1 MYNQDGRHQHGVS
14 LEERC
19 SNMREQLE
27 NISSRYDRASS
38 DLERERLLR
47 EELVDERVAA
57 IKAEMERKYQAQLE
71 AARAEAKAEAAREY
85 AEKEEDL
92 KQERERLDLRAKELS
107 QMEDKVYKAAE
118 ARVQDMGRAFTDRI
132 TNETSSALAQ
142 FQDHM
147 GEMLSSFE
155 EAMKGM
161 VARDDQK
168 VSRSMERYRESA
180 SKVRNDMMGFLEKKM
195 DKICADSQ
203 SKRKQLSFFT
213 RKMFGVNSE
222 QVRFDE
228 QERKTIYDRLCEND
242 LLTDEQRKQFRQLLD
257 RDRAYRAEREAERKE
272 KSEGAGHGR
281 NPLPESMAKLPDIDI
296 WPAACL
302 GHEDEYHILGR
313 IPTTKVYP
321 AKARFYCQTQNRIV
335 AVRKDDP
342 TRTPI
347 ADPMEETVLSKSYFS
362 NELASVAEVG
372 KYVGHR
378 PFYRQLQQWARDGW
392 EVSRSTMNDVHVS
405 VVSSLEELYQLH
417 REYVLKSL
425 FLAADGCPMK
435 VVEVGKRKCKMKYII
450 VYRDV
455 VTGIPLF
462 VYDVGTPGNGRSAET
477 IQSHLAPW
485 SGIALMCD
493 ACQSYDWLKKVGVIL
508 CRCSAHGRREIERAL
523 KENRY
528 VASYG
533 IAFFQII
540 YGVDDQI
547 KSKGLTGEAKTA
559 YRNDHARLAW
569 ENLLAWC
576 AITVHDAPE
585 GSQLRKA
592 CNYIIRHYKEL
603 TAYLD
608 LSVMPLDNNA
618 TESALRDM
626 VMGKQNYLFCQN
638 EQSCHYAAVMY
649 SFFGTC
655 KVLKINPEKWLTD
668 VLNRLPHT
676 PKEKLHELLPQVWI
690 ETHPEA
696 QIK

>member
-19 SNMREQLE
+19 SNMQSQLE

-57 IKAEMERKYQAQLE
+57 IKAEMEREFQAQLE
-71 AARAEAKAEAAREY
+71 AARAAAKAEAAREY
-85 AEKEEDL
+85 AEKEEGL
-92 KQERERLDLRAKELS
+92 RQERERLALRAQELS

-118 ARVQDMGRAFTDRI
+118 SRVQDMGRDFTNRI

-142 FQDHM
+142 FQNHM

-161 VARDDQK
+161 VASDGQK
-168 VSRSMERYRESA
+168 VSQSMEQYRDSA

-195 DKICADSQ
+195 AKICADSQ

-228 QERKTIYDRLCEND
+228 QERKTIYERLCEND

-257 RDRAYRAEREAERKE
+257 RDRAYRAAREAERKE
-272 KSEGAGHGR
+272 KSESAGHG
-281 NPLPESMAKLPDIDI
+281 LI
-296 WPAACL
+296 
-302 GHEDEYHILGR
+302 
-313 IPTTKVYP
+313 
-321 AKARFYCQTQNRIV
+321 
-335 AVRKDDP
+335 
-342 TRTPI
+342 
-347 ADPMEETVLSKSYFS
+347 FS
-362 NELASVAEVG
+362 NELVSVAEVG
-372 KYVGHR
+372 KYVEHR

-405 VVSSLEELYQLH
+405 VVSSLEDLYRLH

-435 VVEVGKRKCKMKYII
+435 VVDVGKRKCKMKYII

-462 VYDVGTPGNGRSAET
+462 VYDEGTPGNGRSADT
-477 IQSHLAPW
+477 IKSHLAPW

-493 ACQSYDWLKKVGVIL
+493 ACQSYDWLKKVGVML
-508 CRCSAHGRREIERAL
+508 CRCAAHGRREIERAL

-533 IAFFQII
+533 IAFIQII
-540 YGVDDQI
+540 YGVEGQI
-547 KSKGLTGEAKTA
+547 RFKGLTGEAKTA
-559 YRNDHARLAW
+559 YRNEHARLAW
-569 ENLLAWC
+569 ESLLAWC

-603 TAYLD
+603 TAYLN
-608 LSVMPLDNNA
+608 LSMMPLDNNA
-618 TESALRDM
+618 TVSALRDM

-668 VLNRLPHT
+668 VLNSLPHT
-676 PKEKLHELLPQVWI
+676 PKERLHELLPQFWI

-696 QIK
+696 RIN

>member
-1 MYNQDGRHQHGVS
+1 MCNQDGRHQHGVS

-19 SNMREQLE
+19 SNMQEQLE
-27 NISSRYDRASS
+27 NISSRYDRASF

-47 EELVDERVAA
+47 EELVGERVAA
-57 IKAEMERKYQAQLE
+57 IKADMERKFQAQLD
-71 AARAEAKAEAAREY
+71 AALAEAKAEAAREY
-85 AEKEEDL
+85 AEKEEGL
-92 KQERERLDLRAKELS
+92 RQERERLDLRAQELS
-107 QMEDKVYKAAE
+107 QMEDKVYKSAE
-118 ARVQDMGRAFTDRI
+118 AKVQDMGRAFTDRI
-132 TNETSSALAQ
+132 TNETSLALAQ
-142 FQDHM
+142 FQSHM

-168 VSRSMERYRESA
+168 VSQAMEHYKDSA

-195 DKICADSQ
+195 EKVCADSQ

-222 QVRFDE
+222 QVRFDA

-257 RDRAYRAEREAERKE
+257 RDRAYRAERESERKE
-272 KSEGAGHGR
+272 RSEGAGHG
-281 NPLPESMAKLPDIDI
+281 LI
-296 WPAACL
+296 
-302 GHEDEYHILGR
+302 
-313 IPTTKVYP
+313 
-321 AKARFYCQTQNRIV
+321 
-335 AVRKDDP
+335 
-342 TRTPI
+342 
-347 ADPMEETVLSKSYFS
+347 FS

-372 KYVGHR
+372 KYVEHR
-378 PFYRQLQQWARDGW
+378 PFHRQLQQWARDGW

-405 VVSSLEELYQLH
+405 VVNSLEDLYQLH

-435 VVEVGKRKCKMKYII
+435 VVDVGKHRCRMKYVI

-455 VTGIPLF
+455 ATGIPLF

-493 ACQSYDWLKKVGVIL
+493 ACQGYDWLKKVGVIL
-508 CRCSAHGRREIERAL
+508 CRCAAHGRREIERAL

-533 IAFFQII
+533 IAFIQII
-540 YGVDDQI
+540 YGVEDQI
-547 KSKGLTGEAKTA
+547 RFKGLTGEAKTA
-559 YRNDHARLAW
+559 YRNEHARLAW
-569 ENLLAWC
+569 ESLLAWC

-603 TAYLD
+603 TAYLN
-608 LSVMPLDNNA
+608 LSMMPLDNNA

-696 QIK
+696 RIN

>member
-19 SNMREQLE
+19 SNMQSQLE

-57 IKAEMERKYQAQLE
+57 IKAEMEREFQAQLE
-71 AARAEAKAEAAREY
+71 AARAAAKAEAAREY
-85 AEKEEDL
+85 AEKEEGL
-92 KQERERLDLRAKELS
+92 KQERERLALRAQELS

-118 ARVQDMGRAFTDRI
+118 TRVQDMGRDFTNRI
-132 TNETSSALAQ
+132 TNEASSALAQ
-142 FQDHM
+142 FQNHM

-161 VARDDQK
+161 VASDGQK
-168 VSRSMERYRESA
+168 VSQSMEQYRDSA

-195 DKICADSQ
+195 AKICADSQ

-228 QERKTIYDRLCEND
+228 QERKTIYERLCEND

-257 RDRAYRAEREAERKE
+257 RDRAYRAAREAERKE
-272 KSEGAGHGR
+272 KSESAGHGR
-281 NPLPESMAKLPDIDI
+281 NPLPESMAKL
-296 WPAACL
+296 L
-302 GHEDEYHILGR
+302 
-313 IPTTKVYP
+313 
-321 AKARFYCQTQNRIV
+321 
-335 AVRKDDP
+335 
-342 TRTPI
+342 
-347 ADPMEETVLSKSYFS
+347 S

-372 KYVGHR
+372 KYVEHR

-392 EVSRSTMNDVHVS
+392 EVSRSTMNDIHIC
-405 VVSSLEELYQLH
+405 VVSSLEDLYRLH

-435 VVEVGKRKCKMKYII
+435 VVDVGKRKCKMKYII

-462 VYDVGTPGNGRSAET
+462 VYDEGTPGNGRSADT
-477 IQSHLAPW
+477 IKSHLAPW

-493 ACQSYDWLKKVGVIL
+493 ACQSYDWLKKVGVML
-508 CRCSAHGRREIERAL
+508 CRCAAHGRREIERAL

-533 IAFFQII
+533 IAFIQII
-540 YGVDDQI
+540 YGVEDQI
-547 KSKGLTGEAKTA
+547 RFKGLTGEAKTA
-559 YRNDHARLAW
+559 YRNEHARLAW
-569 ENLLAWC
+569 ESLLAWC

-603 TAYLD
+603 TAYLN
-608 LSVMPLDNNA
+608 LSMMPLDNNA

-676 PKEKLHELLPQVWI
+676 PKERLHELLPQFWI

-696 QIK
+696 RIN